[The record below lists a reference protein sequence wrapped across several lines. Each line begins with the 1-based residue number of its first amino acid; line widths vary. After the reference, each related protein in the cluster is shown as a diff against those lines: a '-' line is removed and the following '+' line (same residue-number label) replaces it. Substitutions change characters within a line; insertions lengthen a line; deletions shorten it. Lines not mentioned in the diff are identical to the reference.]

1 MVYIDW
7 LSHSVTVSK
16 YASPQYSLSISY
28 ALYLLAK
35 YTRGVN
41 VTNVKCILV
50 NIERTEQ
57 IINPMA
63 EDIKHDKH
71 FCNMRKYTLLGE
83 YTIHYQLIYYNTLL
97 ITCVLQLY
105 N

>member
-1 MVYIDW
+1 
-7 LSHSVTVSK
+7 VT
-16 YASPQYSLSISY
+16 
-28 ALYLLAK
+28 
-35 YTRGVN
+35 TVN
-41 VTNVKCILV
+41 CILV

-63 EDIKHDKH
+63 EYIKH
-71 FCNMRKYTLLGE
+71 FNMRKYTLLDE
-83 YTIHYQLIYYNTLL
+83 YNIHYQLIYYNTLL

>member
-41 VTNVKCILV
+41 VTNVNCILV

-57 IINPMA
+57 IINSMA

-71 FCNMRKYTLLGE
+71 YWNMRKYTLLGE
-83 YTIHYQLIYYNTLL
+83 YTIHYQLIYYNTLS